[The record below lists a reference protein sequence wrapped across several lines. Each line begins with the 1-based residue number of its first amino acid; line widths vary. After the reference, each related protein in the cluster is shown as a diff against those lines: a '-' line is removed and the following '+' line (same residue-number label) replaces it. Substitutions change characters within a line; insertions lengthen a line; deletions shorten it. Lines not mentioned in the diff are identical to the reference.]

1 MNTGNWNNE
10 PERCPSH
17 HEVNEMLCEINNFT
31 KLILTENQMNTNF
44 KITVRYLLS
53 VTLIHTLPQKPNFI
67 FQLYAV

>member
-10 PERCPSH
+10 PEICPSH

-31 KLILTENQMNTNF
+31 KLILTENHYYFQ
-44 KITVRYLLS
+44 ITVRYLLS

-67 FQLYAV
+67 FQEYAV